1 MHTTGFWAILGI
13 GALFGT
19 LHSTLAS
26 TRVKAWAA
34 RRLGLNAVSYYRL
47 FFVFAAAI
55 STLLYFASIFL
66 FPDSS
71 AYEIHAPYVYLS
83 LLIQLVAGI
92 CFITAL
98 FQTSL
103 LQFSGLA
110 ALMSRPPSEDKLRTS
125 GFYRYT
131 RHPLYLFALIM
142 LWLLPRMTWNMLAL
156 AIGVTVYTLIGSLLE
171 ERRLATQFGQEYVE
185 YKARTPW
192 LIPIRFRRQSNKQTE
207 GDSHG

>member
-13 GALFGT
+13 GTLFGT

-26 TRVKAWAA
+26 THVKAWAA
-34 RRLGLNAVSYYRL
+34 RQFGLNASKYYRL
-47 FFVFAAAI
+47 FYVLVAAI
-55 STLLYFASIFL
+55 STLIYFASIIL
-66 FPDSS
+66 FPDST

-83 LLIQLVAGI
+83 MLIQLGAGI
-92 CFITAL
+92 CFIAAL

-110 ALMSRPPSEDKLRTS
+110 TLLSHPPSDDKLRTS

-131 RHPLYLFALIM
+131 RHPLYLFALVM
-142 LWLLPRMTWNMLAL
+142 LWLLPLMTWNMLAL

-171 ERRLATQFGQEYVE
+171 ERRLATQFGQEYIE
-185 YKARTPW
+185 YKKRTPW
-192 LIPIRFRRQSNKQTE
+192 LLPIKFKRE
-207 GDSHG
+207 